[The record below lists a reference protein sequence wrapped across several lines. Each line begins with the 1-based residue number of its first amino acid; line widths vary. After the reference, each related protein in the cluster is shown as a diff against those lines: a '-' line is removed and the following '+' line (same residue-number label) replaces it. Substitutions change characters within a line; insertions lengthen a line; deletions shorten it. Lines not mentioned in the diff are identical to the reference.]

1 VRLENRFEVAA
12 PVDEAWALL
21 NDIPRV
27 VPCMPGAELTETVD
41 ANAWKGVVHVRLGPV
56 ALQFGTDVAR
66 EAADDAAH
74 RVVLVTKARELRGRG
89 SAQATIESSLRE
101 VDGTTNVEI
110 VTELNLQGAV
120 AQYGRGL
127 VPEIAAQLTKQ
138 FADNVAALLD
148 QEHDSPESAERAAPP
163 PPVPV
168 GGLGLGVRA
177 LWARLVRLLRRR

>member
-12 PVDEAWALL
+12 PLDKAWVLL

-27 VPCMPGAELTETVD
+27 VPCMPGAELTETID

-56 ALQFGTDVAR
+56 ALQFGTDVSR
-66 EAADDAAH
+66 EASDDAAH

-89 SAQATIESSLRE
+89 SAQARIESSLRE
-101 VDGTTNVEI
+101 EDGRTNVEI
-110 VTELNLQGAV
+110 VTDLNLQGAV

-138 FADNVAALLD
+138 FAANVAALLD
-148 QEHDSPESAERAAPP
+148 REPEPREGGEAAA

-168 GGLGLGVRA
+168 GGVGLGLRA
-177 LWARLVRLLRRR
+177 LLASLVRLFRRR